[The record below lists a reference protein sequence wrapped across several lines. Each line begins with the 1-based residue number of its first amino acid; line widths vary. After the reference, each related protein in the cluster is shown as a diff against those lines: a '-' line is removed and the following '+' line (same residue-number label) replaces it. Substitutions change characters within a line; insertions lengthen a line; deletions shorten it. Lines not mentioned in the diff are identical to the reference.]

1 MAAISERLLQKL
13 MTTMNTCG
21 LFVTCG
27 IEPHNVMSTH
37 WGSVG
42 TMWNRDVFVLP
53 VRESK
58 LSHSIIAETGEFAV
72 CMPIKDMRD
81 EIMLCD
87 HLSGYNTNKFGE
99 LHLHPKRARHIDAYV
114 LAECGLVLECRVIL
128 AADMTKEGLD
138 SALLN
143 EMYAHKDF
151 HTLYFAEILDCY
163 TPD

>member
-1 MAAISERLLQKL
+1 MAGISERQLQKL

-37 WGSVG
+37 WGTLG
-42 TMWNRDVFVLP
+42 TMWNRDVFVLH

-58 LSHSIIAETGEFAV
+58 LSHEIIAKTGSFAV

-81 EIMLCD
+81 EIVLCD
-87 HLSGYNTNKFGE
+87 HLSGFKTNKFDE
-99 LHLHPKRARHIDAYV
+99 LHLHPKRARHIESYV

-128 AADMTKEGLD
+128 SADMTKEQLD
-138 SALLN
+138 PTLFGD
-143 EMYAHKDF
+143 MYAQKDF
-151 HTLYFAEILDCY
+151 HTLYFGEILDCY
-163 TPD
+163 TP

>member
-1 MAAISERLLQKL
+1 MATISERDLQKL

-42 TMWNRDVFVLP
+42 TMWNRDIFVLP
-53 VRESK
+53 VRGSK
-58 LSHSIIAETGEFAV
+58 LSHTIISKTGEFAV

-87 HLSGYNTNKFGE
+87 HLSGYRSNKFNE
-99 LHLHPKRARHIDAYV
+99 LHLHPKRARLIEAYV
-114 LAECGLVLECRVIL
+114 LAECGLVLECRVVFS
-128 AADMTKEGLD
+128 ADMSKDQLDAGLFR
-138 SALLN
+138 
-143 EMYAHKDF
+143 EMYEHKDF
-151 HTLYFAEILDCY
+151 HTLFFAEILDCY
-163 TPD
+163 RP